1 MPVPFEPLHL
11 LIADTALPPGTP
23 APSLPELPPLPKLQA
38 LLARMRLQTTLEVD
52 EDSPATP
59 FEQALARAH
68 GLPGAPGRVAWAAF
82 ETGTV
87 GTPCA
92 WLRPCHWQVGMDQ
105 VSLLE
110 PSELA
115 LSEAESRALLAALQP
130 LLQDDGLT
138 LRYLAPDRWLAQ
150 GELLRDLGT
159 ASMARA
165 LQQPLTRE
173 LLTVAPDPAQGAR
186 LRRLQGELEMLLY
199 LQPVNDAREA
209 ARRYPVNAVW
219 IEGAG
224 ALDAPVP
231 IRPNV
236 RTDTRLQTPP
246 ASTADYL
253 RAWQAIDAEA
263 LAPLLAAQRTGAKVE
278 LTLCGARRALTLTTV
293 RGLLPGFMNK
303 MHPLRLSHLRNQ
315 L

>member
-1 MPVPFEPLHL
+1 MPATAEPLHL
-11 LIADTALPPGTP
+11 LIADTALPPGAP
-23 APSLPELPPLPKLQA
+23 AGSLPELPPLPHLQA
-38 LLARMRLQTTLEVD
+38 LLARMRLQATLEVD

-110 PSELA
+110 PGELA
-115 LSEAESRALLAALQP
+115 LGEAESRALLAALQP
-130 LLQDDGLT
+130 LLQDEGLT
-138 LRYLAPDRWLAQ
+138 LRYVAPDRWLAQ
-150 GELLRDLGT
+150 GELLRGLST

-165 LQQPLTRE
+165 LQQPLTPE
-173 LLTVAPDPAQGAR
+173 LLTATPDAAQGAR

-199 LQPVNDAREA
+199 QQPVNDAREA

-231 IRPNV
+231 PRPGV
-236 RTDTRLQTPP
+236 RTDTRLQAPP
-246 ASTADYL
+246 ASTTDYV
-253 RAWQAIDAEA
+253 RAWQALDGEA
-263 LAPLLAAQRTGAKVE
+263 LAPLQAAQRAGAKVA
-278 LTLCGARRALTLTTV
+278 LTLCGTRRALTLASV
-293 RGLLPGFMNK
+293 HGLMSNLLNK
-303 MHPLRLSHLRNQ
+303 MHPLRASHLRNQ

>member
-11 LIADTALPPGTP
+11 LIANTALPPGTP

>member
-1 MPVPFEPLHL
+1 M
-11 LIADTALPPGTP
+11 
-23 APSLPELPPLPKLQA
+23 PKLQA